1 MPRRT
6 LTPAT
11 PAPPPPPAVLPK
23 DPAQLDLS
31 DPDWA
36 ANLRLLRRHWKWAA
50 FSQFF
55 YTFAPLLAMDDLS
68 LNVRPLPALV
78 HFRGSPRISPFH

>member
-11 PAPPPPPAVLPK
+11 PATPPPPAVLPK
-23 DPAQLDLS
+23 DPAQLELS
-31 DPDWA
+31 DPLWA
-36 ANLRLLRRHWKWAA
+36 ANLRLLRRQWKWAA

-55 YTFAPLLAMDDLS
+55 YTFAQLLQMPDVRLAVSVS
-68 LNVRPLPALV
+68 LLV
-78 HFRGSPRISPFH
+78 W

>member
-11 PAPPPPPAVLPK
+11 PTPSATVLSVPRDPSVLAQT
-23 DPAQLDLS
+23 DPA
-31 DPDWA
+31 WA
-36 ANLRLLRRHWKWAA
+36 ANLQLLRRQWKWAA

-55 YTFAPLLAMDDLS
+55 YTFAPLLAMDDVTLAVS
-68 LNVRPLPALV
+68 FIYFASNL
-78 HFRGSPRISPFH
+78 